1 MADRVVL
8 GNLGSGNFG
17 LRVSKPSAN
26 VLNTTA
32 NNLIFNSTT
41 TRVGQ
46 IYAGANFTAT
56 SSAITWT
63 SASKPTLTYI
73 PEVLINEANTTIM
86 HDEYSYA
93 FYDSA
98 GDEEILIREWS
109 SYTISNT
116 SVTPY
121 RPIAPVGFVP
131 EEADMPYLTRT
142 SGAGNFIVL
151 RIPNAFGFMGNTYID
166 ASGTTQN
173 LGNHPSLGNTEN
185 LW

>member
-8 GNLGSGNFG
+8 GNLGSSNFG
-17 LRVSKPSAN
+17 LRVSKPSTN
-26 VLNTTA
+26 VLSTTA

-63 SASKPTLTYI
+63 SGSKATLTYI
-73 PEVLINEANTTIM
+73 PEVLVNEANTAIL
-86 HDEYSYA
+86 HNANIVSNPS
-93 FYDSA
+93 FDSF
-98 GDEEILIREWS
+98 EEDLIRE
-109 SYTISNT
+109 YDTYKISNT
-116 SVTPY
+116 SVTPLRMNVSY
-121 RPIAPVGFVP
+121 SPGN
-131 EEADMPYLTRT
+131 TSRT
-142 SGAGNFIVL
+142 SAAGAFVVL
-151 RIPNAFGFMGNTYID
+151 KIPNAFGFMGNTYVD

-173 LGNHPSLGNTEN
+173 LGNHPTLGDTAN